1 MNKYDGAVEYCLEE
15 AVERCVKM
23 YGIEGCEELANRVL
37 SKMPT
42 FKQRFLN
49 TLYRGYSFGN
59 IKGEE

>member
-1 MNKYDGAVEYCLEE
+1 MNDNNVVEYCLEE
-15 AVERCVKM
+15 AVKRCVKV

-37 SKMPT
+37 NKMPN

-49 TLYRGYSFGN
+49 TLYREYYFGN